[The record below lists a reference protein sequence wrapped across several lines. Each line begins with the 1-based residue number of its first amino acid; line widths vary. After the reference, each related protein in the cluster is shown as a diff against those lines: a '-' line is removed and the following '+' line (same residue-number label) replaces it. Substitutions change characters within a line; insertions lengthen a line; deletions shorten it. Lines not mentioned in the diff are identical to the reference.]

1 MSDPMTNVQ
10 IEDVLSSIRRLVSE
24 DLRPGARP
32 ANPVSRPAND
42 KLVLTPALRIVP
54 EDRTPAAEPLRPA
67 VSPEITEAFD
77 PVSRRAAAAAL
88 EVALSGRADD
98 WEPDGSEVTVL
109 GAEDW
114 AVEWEAETSAPPEFI
129 SSRATPASAPPA
141 AAPDAQGPVDE
152 EPEARMDWTDSLDP
166 DPEPVRASARFT
178 LYEEDEEAEAPFL
191 DEDVLRELIRDI
203 LREELQ
209 GALGERI
216 TRNVR
221 KLVRSEIA
229 RALAARDFD

>member
-32 ANPVSRPAND
+32 AATASLPAND

-54 EDRTPAAEPLRPA
+54 EDRTPAAEPPRPA
-67 VSPEITEAFD
+67 VSTETTEAFD
-77 PVSRRAAAAAL
+77 PLARRAAAL
-88 EVALSGRADD
+88 EAALSGKADD

-109 GAEDW
+109 GAEEW
-114 AVEWEAETSAPPEFI
+114 AVEWEAETAAPPEFI
-129 SSRATPASAPPA
+129 SSRAAPVSAPPA
-141 AAPDAQGPVDE
+141 AAPDAQGVNDE
-152 EPEARMDWTDSLDP
+152 EPEARMDWTDTLDP
-166 DPEPVRASARFT
+166 DQEPVRPSARFT

-221 KLVRSEIA
+221 KLVRAEIA

>member
-32 ANPVSRPAND
+32 AASASRPAND

-54 EDRTPAAEPLRPA
+54 EDRRPAAEPPRPA
-67 VSPEITEAFD
+67 VAAEITEAFD
-77 PVSRRAAAAAL
+77 PLSRRAAAAAL
-88 EVALSGRADD
+88 EAALSGRADD

-129 SSRATPASAPPA
+129 SSRAAPASAASA
-141 AAPDAQGPVDE
+141 AAPDASSAAHE
-152 EPEARMDWTDSLDP
+152 EPEAQMDWTDTLDP
-166 DPEPVRASARFT
+166 DAEPVRPSARFT
-178 LYEEDEEAEAPFL
+178 LYEEDQETEAPFL

-221 KLVRSEIA
+221 KLVRAEIA

>member
-1 MSDPMTNVQ
+1 MTNVQ

-32 ANPVSRPAND
+32 TASASRPAND

-54 EDRTPAAEPLRPA
+54 EDRPPATEPPRPPTPTET
-67 VSPEITEAFD
+67 TEAFD
-77 PVSRRAAAAAL
+77 PLPRRAAAAAL
-88 EVALSGRADD
+88 EAALSGRADD

-114 AVEWEAETSAPPEFI
+114 AVEWEAETAAPPEFI
-129 SSRATPASAPPA
+129 SSRATPASAPVA
-141 AAPDAQGPVDE
+141 AAPDAQGQVDE
-152 EPEARMDWTDSLDP
+152 GPEAPMDWTDTLDP
-166 DPEPVRASARFT
+166 EAEQVRPSARFT
-178 LYEEDEEAEAPFL
+178 LYEEEVEAEAPFL

-221 KLVRSEIA
+221 KLVRAEIA

>member
-1 MSDPMTNVQ
+1 MSDPMTNLQ

-32 ANPVSRPAND
+32 AASASRPAND

-54 EDRTPAAEPLRPA
+54 EERAPAAKPPRP
-67 VSPEITEAFD
+67 PTPTETTEAFD
-77 PVSRRAAAAAL
+77 PLPRRAAAAAL
-88 EVALSGRADD
+88 EAALSGRADD

-114 AVEWEAETSAPPEFI
+114 SVEWEAETAAPPEFI
-129 SSRATPASAPPA
+129 SSRATPPAA

-152 EPEARMDWTDSLDP
+152 GPEAPMDWTDTLDP
-166 DPEPVRASARFT
+166 EAEPVRPSARFT

-221 KLVRSEIA
+221 KLVRAEIA